1 MKELREFGCGW
12 YLLVVSIVSLT
23 AIPLLGVKVC
33 FLLLSQMALIHSRS
47 VLYVLCLVTDPT
59 LRALITSTDWLSACV
74 AIERWV
80 IVQKGIA
87 FNRAKSQSI
96 AKRVIPIVI
105 CLNFATHSHDFV
117 YRKLIDDYDANEQ
130 RTWCFTRYSPF
141 LD

>member
-96 AKRVIPIVI
+96 AK
-105 CLNFATHSHDFV
+105 
-117 YRKLIDDYDANEQ
+117 
-130 RTWCFTRYSPF
+130 
-141 LD
+141 